1 MDENLTTVPEGEVE
15 RSIVFADVCQSTRL
29 YERFG
34 DHEAYD
40 LVLHALT
47 LMEKQ
52 TKKHGGRVVK
62 TIGDEL
68 FCCFNQP
75 ERAIMAVCDMQHAVS
90 SDPKLMAAKLS
101 IRIGLHHGAVIEQ
114 LGDVFG
120 DAVNVSARAAGL
132 ASAEEIITTAET
144 IEAVP
149 DLDPTMVRSIAR
161 IRVKGKAEK
170 IEFFEVLWQD
180 DPTEITSQINILDMK
195 NETLVSF
202 LRLEYQGTHLDLSR
216 VRPLLLMGRSKECD
230 LQVADQC
237 VSREHAMLRFR
248 DGKFIFIDQST
259 NGSYVTIK
267 DEKNLFVH
275 RDEIWLL
282 GEGCI
287 SLGQEITEGSDS
299 LIYFSV
305 S

>member
-1 MDENLTTVPEGEVE
+1 MDENLTTLPETEVE

-34 DHEAYD
+34 DHDAYD
-40 LVLHALT
+40 LVMHALNLLKDNT
-47 LMEKQ
+47 R
-52 TKKHGGRVVK
+52 KHGGHVVK
-62 TIGDEL
+62 TIGDEV
-68 FCCFNQP
+68 FCSFKEP
-75 ERAIMAVCDMQHAVS
+75 ERAIMAVCDMQQAVKN
-90 SDPKLMAAKLS
+90 DPKLIAAKLS
-101 IRIGLHHGAVIEQ
+101 IRVGLHHGAVIEQ
-114 LGDVFG
+114 YGDVFG

-149 DLDPTMVRSIAR
+149 DLDPSMVRSIAR

-202 LRLEYQGTHLDLSR
+202 MHLEYQGEKLDISR
-216 VRPLLLMGRSKECD
+216 VRPLLLLGRSKECD
-230 LQVADQC
+230 LQVPDQC

-299 LIYFSV
+299 LIYFNV
-305 S
+305 T